1 MSVYIF
7 TSNVWVFQRL
17 CILNSTFGHPS
28 GSVVVPRCGFNAY
41 IPMTTD
47 IQHLYVHLLAIRYFL
62 FWCSFLIPWPVLKLE
77 CLILL
82 GFPGGSDGKESACNE
97 GDPGSIPGSGR
108 FPGEGNIYSVF
119 FIYPEHKSFVRC
131 VLWLF
136 SPSLWLAFSLSWWC
150 CYFFLKCL
158 VESISEAIWVWS
170 LYKILNYRLNE
181 QNEIGFPLPTSVSVV
196 IFKGYFSFPLSCLI
210 Y

>member
-1 MSVYIF
+1 MLLWPWDSPGKNAVVDCHF
-7 TSNVWVFQRL
+7 LSNSK
-17 CILNSTFGHPS
+17 C
-28 GSVVVPRCGFNAY
+28 
-41 IPMTTD
+41 
-47 IQHLYVHLLAIRYFL
+47 LLSYPHTPKDT
-62 FWCSFLIPWPVLKLE
+62 CSLIWQGVSD
-77 CLILL
+77 
-82 GFPGGSDGKESACNE
+82 GSDGKESACNE